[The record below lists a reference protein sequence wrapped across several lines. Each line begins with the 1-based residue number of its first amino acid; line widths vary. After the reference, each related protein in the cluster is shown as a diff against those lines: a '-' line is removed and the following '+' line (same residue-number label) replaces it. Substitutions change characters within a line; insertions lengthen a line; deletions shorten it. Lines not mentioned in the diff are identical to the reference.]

1 MPLQSSG
8 PISLNDIHIEA
19 GGSSG
24 TSASINDADI
34 RGLINKG
41 SGVTMSFSE
50 WYGASSS
57 QTFTI
62 SSNQSNVTT
71 SGLGMSSGD
80 TLVINSGVYVY
91 STSVSNAALTVNT
104 ANITITNNGN
114 IVGKGGEG
122 GQVLT
127 NHGNGNGNGES
138 GGPAIEITASGCSLT
153 NTGTVGG
160 GGGGGSHSRY
170 ATGGGGAGG
179 GSGGQWSV
187 RGWPANNATSP
198 GGTGSDGLTYSDPS
212 KATSRYGRGG
222 SAGGSGGYDDDN
234 GSDTGSSQGG
244 GGGIVVPGVGG
255 VSAGTFVY
263 GGGGSGNAAGQNG
276 YYLSDEG
283 FAGGGGGW
291 GAAGGNVNDANGGTG
306 GSGGAAVSTSLSYT
320 LSSNTGNLWGTY

>member
-1 MPLQSSG
+1 MALQSSG
-8 PISLNDIHIEA
+8 AISLLDIA
-19 GGSSG
+19 GEFGGSAPHSLSEYYGAAAGVPSSG
-24 TSASINDADI
+24 TI
-34 RGLINKG
+34 R
-41 SGVTMSFSE
+41 FSDF
-50 WYGASSS
+50 YGTSSS
-57 QTFTI
+57 QTFII

-91 STSVSNAALTVNT
+91 STSVSNAALIVDTS
-104 ANITITNNGN
+104 NITITNNGY
-114 IVGKGGEG
+114 IIGKGGEG
-122 GQVLT
+122 GMALS

-138 GGPAIEITASGCSLT
+138 GGPAIQITQSGCSLT

-170 ATGGGGAGG
+170 GSGGGGAGG
-179 GSGGQWSV
+179 GDGGQWSI
-187 RGWPANNATSP
+187 RFTGGLGATTP
-198 GGTGSDGLTYSDPS
+198 GGTGQDGDTYSDPS
-212 KATSRYGRGG
+212 KATSRYGKGG

-234 GSDTGSSQGG
+234 GSDTGFSQGG
-244 GGGIVVPGVGG
+244 GGGMAIPGVGG
-255 VSAGTFVY
+255 VSTGTVVY
-263 GGGGSGNAAGQNG
+263 GGGGSGNGAGQNG

-306 GSGGAAVSTSLSYT
+306 GSGGAAISTSLSYT